1 MGSADEQGKLWGASV
16 VDWAQYAEP
25 HHEPYWRSM
34 LTDMNVQKGTRV
46 LDTGCGAGGGA
57 RIASE
62 LGAQVYGIDASPEM
76 VSYAQ
81 ASMPGGDFRV
91 GELEEMPY
99 DDNCFDAVMAANS
112 VQYAHDPT
120 NALQEIRRVCSPNGK
135 ISVCTWDVAEK
146 NEQRLLHETISKY
159 MPQKPKPPAGPFA
172 LAASGV
178 LEKFVESAGLKVI
191 SGEIVP
197 VIFSFEKLDK
207 FVRHQFSSG
216 ANQKFIASFG
226 ADKFREVISE
236 FYEEH
241 QGDDGVLLI
250 HNQFRFVT
258 AIPV

>member
-1 MGSADEQGKLWGASV
+1 MGSADEQGKLWSASV
-16 VDWAQYAEP
+16 ADWAQYAEP
-25 HHEPYWRSM
+25 HHKPYWRGM
-34 LTDMNVQKGTRV
+34 LADMNVQSGTRV

-57 RIASE
+57 EIASG
-62 LGAQVYGIDASPEM
+62 LGAEVYGIDASPEM

-81 ASMPGGDFRV
+81 ASVPEGDFRV
-91 GELEEMPY
+91 GEIEEMPY
-99 DDNCFDAVMAANS
+99 EDDYFDAVMAANS
-112 VQYAHDPT
+112 VQYAHNPI
-120 NALQEIRRVCSPNGK
+120 NALQEIRRVCRPSGK

-146 NEQRLLHETISKY
+146 NEQRLLHATISKY
-159 MPQKPKPPAGPFA
+159 MPQKPKRSAGPFA

-197 VIFSFEKLDK
+197 VIFTYENLDK
-207 FVRHQFSSG
+207 FVLHQFSTG

-226 ADKFREVISE
+226 ADKFRDVISE
-236 FYEEH
+236 FHEEH
-241 QGDDGVLLI
+241 QGDDGVLRI